1 MKTLRVWLMLILRAQ
16 EVLDGAVIIGRII
29 IIVSINISNT
39 IVNTSIPVIITTI
52 SSSRGS
58 R

>member
-52 SSSRGS
+52 SSSHGS

>member
-52 SSSRGS
+52 SSSHSS